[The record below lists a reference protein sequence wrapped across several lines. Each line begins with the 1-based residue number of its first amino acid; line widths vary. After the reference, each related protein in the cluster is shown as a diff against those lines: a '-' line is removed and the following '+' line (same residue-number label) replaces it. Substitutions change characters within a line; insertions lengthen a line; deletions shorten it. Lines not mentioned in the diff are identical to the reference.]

1 MFCPAQIFPTFLAR
15 RFHGEESLRLVRGM
29 VSYSGNK
36 GNDELVQD
44 DSTLPP
50 SLVHIV
56 VVSDVCR
63 LDGSSLIRCVFIC
76 HFYVVSPMSI
86 DNNGSRQRVLHM

>member
-1 MFCPAQIFPTFLAR
+1 
-15 RFHGEESLRLVRGM
+15 M
-29 VSYSGNK
+29 VSCSGNK

-44 DSTLPP
+44 DSTLPLR
-50 SLVHIV
+50 LVHI